1 MTIGLQ
7 SKKELIVA
15 FKKINDD
22 VKENLFLL
30 IKQIFFIKKE
40 LSLLGIQTQENNYK
54 NYNFLK

>member
-1 MTIGLQ
+1 MQMTIGLQ

-30 IKQIFFIKKE
+30 IK
-40 LSLLGIQTQENNYK
+40 
-54 NYNFLK
+54 